1 MSMDFSK
8 IITAED
14 LKDFEKVKS
23 KITDNGEVYVFE
35 HNRPAYVVMSV
46 EQYDLM
52 FEKMKHNYGASPD
65 SNENLETL
73 INKVGKK
80 IFVEYYYVFKDDAN
94 PEEALKKEK
103 LTLASR
109 RSRSSTARKIFKE
122 GMQIAALNNIISSAR
137 IGTTTI
143 NRAKEIIEKESS
155 TAFEELRS
163 EKSDKYSVK
172 IGKMARGIFST
183 LIFNEE
189 IKPDELSG
197 FMDGFYC
204 KNIFGLNYPLLK
216 RLGKGEA
223 VDTGKRDSNG
233 YNRYY
238 ETVIDINSERYLICS
253 QWVENIHRDMLNQ
266 WIISKMTLITG
277 KKARLMSQGI
287 DFSIKTLLNDYW
299 EYLPFDLR
307 KAIDKRFKLNI
318 SDNASIIE
326 TGIEDGMIIYRKV

>member
-8 IITAED
+8 IITSED
-14 LKDFEKVKS
+14 LKDFENIKK

-35 HNRPAYVVMSV
+35 NNRPSYVVMSV

-80 IFVEYYYVFKDDAN
+80 IFVEYYYVFKDDDN

-103 LTLASR
+103 FTLASR

-137 IGTTTI
+137 IGTSTI
-143 NRAKEIIEKESS
+143 NKAKEIIEKESS
-155 TAFEELRS
+155 SAFEELSS
-163 EKSDKYSVK
+163 EKYGKYSVK

-183 LIFNEE
+183 LILNGE
-189 IKPDELSG
+189 IKSDELSG
-197 FMDGFYC
+197 FTDAFYC

-216 RLGKGEA
+216 KMAKGEDA
-223 VDTGKRDSNG
+223 DTCKRDSNG

-238 ETVIDINSERYLICS
+238 ETVITVNSDKYLICS

-266 WIISKMTLITG
+266 WVISKMVFITNKMVRLISSG
-277 KKARLMSQGI
+277 E
-287 DFSIKTLLNDYW
+287 DFSIKQLLSDYW
-299 EYLPFDLR
+299 EYLPYDIR
-307 KAIDKRFKLNI
+307 KVIDKKFRINI
-318 SDNASIIE
+318 ANNPSVIE
-326 TGIEDGMIIYRKV
+326 TDSEDGLCIYRKM

>member
-155 TAFEELRS
+155 TAFEELSS

-189 IKPDELSG
+189 IKTDELSG

-277 KKARLMSQGI
+277 KKARLMSHGI
-287 DFSIKTLLNDYW
+287 DFSIKTLLGDYW